1 MLILER
7 CYIVFIDQYI
17 ILKFLNPLFD
27 SIFIYFKPL
36 YWDQRYEF
44 EDKRAM
50 EAGVKNFDWYAPFD
64 KIYPVVESVID
75 ATIKHKILVLGV
87 GKSNIIE
94 TLIENGHKDIIAID
108 ISPFIISKMSQKYSY
123 FAGVE
128 FFVLDCRDLSYFSD
142 NTFTLVLDKGDLCN
156 PRK

>member
-1 MLILER
+1 
-7 CYIVFIDQYI
+7 
-17 ILKFLNPLFD
+17 
-27 SIFIYFKPL
+27 
-36 YWDQRYEF
+36 
-44 EDKRAM
+44 M

-142 NTFTLVLDKGDLCN
+142 NTFTLVLDKGDVCN
-156 PRK
+156 LK